1 LLLINQAGGHANMSK
16 KNLGNQSLLYPYPVT
31 ILGTMVNGKPN
42 FMTLAF
48 VGIVNS
54 KPGMIA
60 LGCGKRHL
68 TNAGIKENQTFSI
81 NLPSTDMIKLADYI
95 GCVSGSKIDKSELF
109 KVFYGKLGTAP
120 MIEECPLCLECK
132 VLKILDLG
140 GLDDII
146 IGEIIESYCEE
157 KCLTDNLPDLE
168 KLKPF
173 LLSMYEN
180 RYFAT
185 GEYLGKAW
193 KIGLD
198 YKKD

>member
-1 LLLINQAGGHANMSK
+1 MKK
-16 KNLGNQSLLYPYPVT
+16 KNLGNKSSIYPYPVT
-31 ILGTMVNGKPN
+31 ILGSNVNGKPN

-48 VGIVNS
+48 VGIVNAN
-54 KPGMIA
+54 PGMVA
-60 LGCGKRHL
+60 MGCGKRHY
-68 TNAGIKENQTFSI
+68 TNTGIKENMTFSI
-81 NLPSTDMIKLADYI
+81 NIPSREMVEIVDYI
-95 GCVSGSKIDKSELF
+95 GCTTGIKQDKSELF

-140 GLDDII
+140 GFDDII

-157 KCLTDNLPDLE
+157 KILTNDLPDIE

-180 RYFAT
+180 KYFAI
-185 GEYLGKAW
+185 GEYLG
-193 KIGLD
+193 
-198 YKKD
+198 